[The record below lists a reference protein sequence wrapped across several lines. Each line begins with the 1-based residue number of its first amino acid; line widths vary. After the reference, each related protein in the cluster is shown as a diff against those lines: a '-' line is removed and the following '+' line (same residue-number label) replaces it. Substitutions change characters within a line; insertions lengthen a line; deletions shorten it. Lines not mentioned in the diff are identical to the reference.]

1 MSAAKNDFWKS
12 AGFHLVERDENGWL
26 KVTPDYLRAY
36 FTRPEIHPVEESCK
50 AEHALFEK
58 LMAAPFDRVLD
69 SDIEAIKDKDAADNY
84 RVIIRFRNLLAASG
98 TIEGAYMSLFQG
110 ENVSIPPMFIDQM
123 VHLVLRNI
131 LEEVADPMQLRASE
145 LFFREQVVTTG
156 DDQLMLADQEI
167 VEMKSESGFGGLGQ
181 LLAESG
187 TPARE
192 VSLDVMTDDNKEDYW
207 SRSDQFDMAIDFRFT
222 QPAQDALGRVIEKWI
237 LHFCGAKNRI
247 QAMKSIRDEKWSWHV
262 GCDLESTR
270 ILNALYQG
278 DVLGEDELFRILA
291 LYRLEF
297 LEVADVVDTMQG
309 KNVYLGLAM
318 NDQRKLVMKP
328 QNLLTNLPLRSG
340 FA

>member
-1 MSAAKNDFWKS
+1 MSNSKNNFWKS

-36 FTRPEIHPVEESCK
+36 FTRPEIHPVEESCE
-50 AEHALFEK
+50 AEHVLFEE
-58 LMAAPFDRVLD
+58 LMANPFSKI
-69 SDIEAIKDKDAADNY
+69 SDVDINNIKDKDAADNY
-84 RVIIRFRNLLAASG
+84 RVIIGFRDLLAENG
-98 TIEGAYMSLFQG
+98 TIEGAYMTLFKTG
-110 ENVSIPPMFIDQM
+110 SIAIPPIFIDQM

-131 LEEVADPMQLRASE
+131 LEGVDDPMQLRAAE
-145 LFFREQVVTTG
+145 LFFREQVVTAG

-192 VSLDVMTDDNKEDYW
+192 VSLDVMTDDNKQDYW
-207 SRSDQFDMAIDFRFT
+207 RRSDQFDMAIDFRFT
-222 QPAQDALGRVIEKWI
+222 QSAQDALGRVIEKWVS
-237 LHFCGAKNRI
+237 HFLGAKTRI
-247 QAMKSIRDEKWSWHV
+247 QAMKSIKDEKWSWHV

-270 ILNALYQG
+270 ILNTLYN
-278 DVLGEDELFRILA
+278 GEAVNDDELFRILA

-297 LEVADVVDTMQG
+297 LDDNDAVDTMQG

-318 NDQRKLVMKP
+318 NGERKLVMKP
-328 QNLLTNLPLRSG
+328 QNLLSNLPLKASLT
-340 FA
+340 